1 MIFKKEIIMSF
12 GKAVYK
18 IVTSQRKSILANGP
32 FSVHYPKKGIVYA
45 PKYTIGL
52 MCFETK
58 ADLYKWVAEVNHL
71 GIVINNADIIIK
83 CQPLTKVYKPECY
96 NTNYGIIDL
105 MYFSRL
111 IKSHGLQAF
120 FDSPEVSTR
129 NEFNIVL
136 TQCLKV
142 LN

>member
-1 MIFKKEIIMSF
+1 MSF

-58 ADLYKWVAEVNHL
+58 ADLYKWVAEVNHPDISI
-71 GIVINNADIIIK
+71 GDSDIIIK
-83 CQPLTKVYKPECY
+83 CQPLTKVDKPECY
-96 NTNYGIIDL
+96 NTYYNIDTL
-105 MYFSRL
+105 LYFSQM

-120 FDSPEVSTR
+120 FDSPEVSKQ

>member
-1 MIFKKEIIMSF
+1 MSF

-18 IVTSQRKSILANGP
+18 IVTSQRKSILAKGP

-52 MCFETK
+52 MCFETE
-58 ADLYKWVAEVNHL
+58 ADLARWVAAVYHPCN
-71 GIVINNADIIIK
+71 IFRDNADMIIK

-96 NTNYGIIDL
+96 NTNYDIIEL
-105 MYFSRL
+105 ISFSRM

-120 FDSPEVSTR
+120 FDSPKVSKR